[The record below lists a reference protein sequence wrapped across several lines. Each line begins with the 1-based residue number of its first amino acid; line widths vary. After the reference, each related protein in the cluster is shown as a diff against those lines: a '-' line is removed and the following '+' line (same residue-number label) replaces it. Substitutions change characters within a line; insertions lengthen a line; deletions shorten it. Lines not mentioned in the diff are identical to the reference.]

1 MIKIYNSLTRRE
13 EEFKSLEPEKV
24 KMYVCGPTV
33 YDYPTVGNW
42 RTYTM
47 GDIVNRTLRYFG
59 YDVHYIINLTD
70 VGHLT
75 GDNLGDAD
83 VGEDRIEKTI
93 SNTGKTAKEITDF
106 YIADFF
112 TGFEKMNFIKPDKFT
127 RATEYIQEQIDL
139 IKKLE
144 EKGFTYRISDGI
156 YFDASKYPDYG
167 KLSGLK
173 VDEIQEGAR
182 VEKNPEK
189 KNANDF
195 ALWKFSPNDGAKR
208 EQEWNSP
215 WGVGFP
221 GWHLECSAMILK
233 ELGETIDIHG
243 GGEDLRMI
251 HHQNEIAQSESATGK
266 KFVNYWM
273 HGSFINIDG
282 GKMGKSLGNAYTIQ
296 DLEAKGFSAIDLKF
310 FYMNSIYRSKQN
322 FTWEA
327 LQSAKNGLDGIKN
340 KIKLLGNEKG
350 NINARFVEEFKE
362 KISDDFN
369 IPQALAVLHEVLKSD
384 ISNPDKLATV
394 LDFDRVLGLKLDE
407 VREDKI
413 PQEIIK
419 LAEDRKVAKQEKNF
433 ELADNIRSQINE
445 AGYEVE
451 DLPGGDFKILK
462 K

>member
-1 MIKIYNSLTRRE
+1 MIKIYNSLTRKE
-13 EEFKSLEPEKV
+13 EEFQSLEPGKV

-33 YDYPTVGNW
+33 YDYPTIGNW
-42 RTYTM
+42 RTIIM
-47 GDIVNRTLRYFG
+47 GDVINRVFRYLG
-59 YDVHYIINLTD
+59 YDVKYIMNLTD

-83 VGEDRIEKTI
+83 VGEDRIEKAI
-93 SNTGKTAKEITDF
+93 SKSGKSAKEITDF
-106 YIADFF
+106 YIEDFF
-112 TGFEKMNFIKPDKFT
+112 TGFKKMNFILPEKFT

-139 IKKLE
+139 AKKLE
-144 EKGFTYRISDGI
+144 EKGFTYKISDGI
-156 YFDASKYPDYG
+156 YFDSSKFPDYG

-189 KNANDF
+189 RNANDF
-195 ALWKFSPNDGAKR
+195 ALWKFSEPGIKR
-208 EQEWNSP
+208 EQEWDSP

-233 ELGETIDIHG
+233 ELGESIDIHG

-266 KFVNYWM
+266 KFANYWA

-296 DLEAKGFSAIDLKF
+296 DLENKEFTALDLKF

-327 LQSAKNGLDGIKN
+327 LEAAKKGYAHLRNQVLSLGDDLGRIDEVFKN
-340 KIKLLGNEKG
+340 KFI
-350 NINARFVEEFKE
+350 E

-369 IPQALAVLHEVLKSD
+369 IPQSLAVVQELLKSD
-384 ISNPDKLATV
+384 LSNPDKLATV
-394 LDFDRVLGLKLDE
+394 LDFDKVLGLKLDE
-407 VREDKI
+407 IKEDEI
-413 PQEIIK
+413 PEEITK
-419 LAEDRKVAKQEKNF
+419 LAEDRKNAKQEKNF
-433 ELADNIRSQINE
+433 ELADSIRAKIE
-445 AGYEVE
+445 DAGYIVE
-451 DLPGGDFKILK
+451 DLAGGEYKIVK